1 MIVLRWKDKKD
12 VFFSSIIYF
21 FLVVLIWV
29 ENDDFGIDVDDE
41 RDIVDVVCRRVKV
54 RGNWVFK
61 KIYRLQI
68 VKFYNEFMGGVD
80 FCVQMIVVNKLKK

>member
-12 VFFSSIIYF
+12 VFFLSIIYF

-29 ENDDFGIDVDDE
+29 ENDDFGIEVDDE

-61 KIYRLQI
+61 KIYRL
-68 VKFYNEFMGGVD
+68 
-80 FCVQMIVVNKLKK
+80 